1 MDLLNY
7 FKWKIFGLTCYKVFV
22 LVIVNLTRKKKKSL
36 QLILKII

>member
-22 LVIVNLTRKKKKSL
+22 LVIVNLTRKKKSL